1 MEPGWNNQHSKPFP
15 INTGVRQG
23 CILSPHL
30 FNIYT
35 EQIMR
40 DTITEDTGI
49 SVGGRKISNIRY
61 ADDTALCASLHQEA
75 QRLLE
80 ELNGTR
86 KARQLK
92 PNAKKTKCMHIGNT
106 TPNPIMVENEEI
118 EEVNDFKY
126 LGSVKTKN
134 ADCSKDINIRIGMSK
149 RRMWGYEDEG
159 IFML

>member
-40 DTITEDTGI
+40 DTITEDTGM
-49 SVGGRKISNIRY
+49 SVGGRKIYNIRY
-61 ADDTALCASLHQEA
+61 ADDTALCAMEHQEA

-80 ELNGTR
+80 ELNERGRQDSLNLMLR
-86 KARQLK
+86 KQNVDLCTLETQH
-92 PNAKKTKCMHIGNT
+92 P
-106 TPNPIMVENEEI
+106 TP
-118 EEVNDFKY
+118 
-126 LGSVKTKN
+126 
-134 ADCSKDINIRIGMSK
+134 
-149 RRMWGYEDEG
+149 
-159 IFML
+159 